1 MRYCDWDEVL
11 DRDGLLI
18 LTEEALTPPR
28 RSRAPMRRLA
38 AAAACAGLVLG
49 LMNYRAVAA
58 GVGELCRYFAGIG
71 ATADDK
77 AELWVLEEPVTWT
90 EGDWTYEAD
99 ATLRSGVLELE
110 LTMSSRLPADQL
122 PSPVKLR
129 LGLSADGEPLHN
141 AVHTITPYSVA
152 DAGEGSGYP
161 RYRLEQDYQTTAST
175 RLRCTMAA
183 PPPEDCSLHVS
194 GLGVQGGVFSLRLV
208 PAETPPTVQ
217 KTWTLPQ
224 GDMTIWVAED
234 GSAISASFDSTEWW
248 GWPFDISFIGA
259 SGERYPC
266 HDITGAYELDGT
278 ERFEAIKPEGME
290 EPVDAVCIGGVAVE
304 RIRMPAAGPTTCMK
318 VSTGLSSCPEPRKNV
333 PGGNSLRGRFWIRD
347 RQGLTGGVP
356 WRPPAVPRP
365 AAAWHTRR
373 AGTGHAPTVPFYSKS
388 SGRCTRRRRRPPRTG
403 RSPARA
409 GRRPGRG
416 WAGEEGP
423 AGRAKAGPCRRRRR
437 G

>member
-1 MRYCDWDEVL
+1 MDGTRAEELVERYADAILRIGYTWLGDMDDAKDICQTVL
-11 DRDGLLI
+11 IKLVEEGRRFPDLGQERAWVVRLSVNACKNWKKSAWFRRRAPLEEGLHLAAEAPEPEDGALLA
-18 LTEEALTPPR
+18 LEARRPAPR
-28 RSRAPMRRLA
+28 RQIPLRRVA
-38 AAAACAGLVLG
+38 ALAACAGLVLG

-122 PSPVKLR
+122 PSPVELR

-161 RYRLEQDYQTTAST
+161 RYRLEQGYQTTAST

-183 PPPEDCSLHVS
+183 PPPEDCALHVS

-304 RIRMPAAGPTTCMK
+304 RIQDAG
-318 VSTGLSSCPEPRKNV
+318 
-333 PGGNSLRGRFWIRD
+333 
-347 RQGLTGGVP
+347 
-356 WRPPAVPRP
+356 
-365 AAAWHTRR
+365 
-373 AGTGHAPTVPFYSKS
+373 
-388 SGRCTRRRRRPPRTG
+388 
-403 RSPARA
+403 
-409 GRRPGRG
+409 
-416 WAGEEGP
+416 
-423 AGRAKAGPCRRRRR
+423 GRADHLYESLDWVIELP
-437 G
+437 

>member
-28 RSRAPMRRLA
+28 RSRAPLRRLA

-122 PSPVKLR
+122 PSPVELR

-152 DAGEGSGYP
+152 GRGAATP
-161 RYRLEQDYQTTAST
+161 ATAWS
-175 RLRCTMAA
+175 RAIR
-183 PPPEDCSLHVS
+183 PLH
-194 GLGVQGGVFSLRLV
+194 
-208 PAETPPTVQ
+208 
-217 KTWTLPQ
+217 
-224 GDMTIWVAED
+224 
-234 GSAISASFDSTEWW
+234 
-248 GWPFDISFIGA
+248 
-259 SGERYPC
+259 
-266 HDITGAYELDGT
+266 
-278 ERFEAIKPEGME
+278 
-290 EPVDAVCIGGVAVE
+290 
-304 RIRMPAAGPTTCMK
+304 
-318 VSTGLSSCPEPRKNV
+318 
-333 PGGNSLRGRFWIRD
+333 
-347 RQGLTGGVP
+347 
-356 WRPPAVPRP
+356 PPAFAVRWPPR
-365 AAAWHTRR
+365 RR
-373 AGTGHAPTVPFYSKS
+373 RTAPSMSAVWASRGECSPSDW
-388 SGRCTRRRRRPPRTG
+388 CRRRRPPRYRRLG
-403 RSPARA
+403 RSP
-409 GRRPGRG
+409 RG
-416 WAGEEGP
+416 I
-423 AGRAKAGPCRRRRR
+423 
-437 G
+437 

>member
-71 ATADDK
+71 TTADDK

-90 EGDWTYEAD
+90 EGDWTYGAD

-110 LTMSSRLPADQL
+110 LTMSSPLPADQL
-122 PSPVKLR
+122 PSPVELR

-161 RYRLEQDYQTTAST
+161 RYRLEQGYQTTAST

-183 PPPEDCSLHVS
+183 PPPEDCALHVS

-304 RIRMPAAGPTTCMK
+304 RIQDAG
-318 VSTGLSSCPEPRKNV
+318 
-333 PGGNSLRGRFWIRD
+333 
-347 RQGLTGGVP
+347 
-356 WRPPAVPRP
+356 
-365 AAAWHTRR
+365 
-373 AGTGHAPTVPFYSKS
+373 
-388 SGRCTRRRRRPPRTG
+388 
-403 RSPARA
+403 
-409 GRRPGRG
+409 
-416 WAGEEGP
+416 
-423 AGRAKAGPCRRRRR
+423 GRADHLYESLDWVIELP
-437 G
+437 

>member
-28 RSRAPMRRLA
+28 RSQAPLRRLA

-71 ATADDK
+71 ATVDDK

-161 RYRLEQDYQTTAST
+161 RYRLEQGYQTTAST

-194 GLGVQGGVFSLRLV
+194 GLGVQGGCS
-208 PAETPPTVQ
+208 PSDWCQ
-217 KTWTLPQ
+217 Q
-224 GDMTIWVAED
+224 
-234 GSAISASFDSTEWW
+234 
-248 GWPFDISFIGA
+248 
-259 SGERYPC
+259 
-266 HDITGAYELDGT
+266 
-278 ERFEAIKPEGME
+278 
-290 EPVDAVCIGGVAVE
+290 
-304 RIRMPAAGPTTCMK
+304 
-318 VSTGLSSCPEPRKNV
+318 
-333 PGGNSLRGRFWIRD
+333 
-347 RQGLTGGVP
+347 
-356 WRPPAVPRP
+356 
-365 AAAWHTRR
+365 
-373 AGTGHAPTVPFYSKS
+373 
-388 SGRCTRRRRRPPRTG
+388 RRPPRYRRLG
-403 RSPARA
+403 RSP
-409 GRRPGRG
+409 RG
-416 WAGEEGP
+416 I
-423 AGRAKAGPCRRRRR
+423 
-437 G
+437 

>member
-1 MRYCDWDEVL
+1 MA
-11 DRDGLLI
+11 
-18 LTEEALTPPR
+18 AL
-28 RSRAPMRRLA
+28 
-38 AAAACAGLVLG
+38 AACAGLVLG

-122 PSPVKLR
+122 PSPVELR

-161 RYRLEQDYQTTAST
+161 RYRLEQGYQTTAST

-183 PPPEDCSLHVS
+183 PPPEDCALHVS

-208 PAETPPTVQ
+208 PAETPSTVQ

-224 GDMTIWVAED
+224 GDMTI

-290 EPVDAVCIGGVAVE
+290 EAVDAVCIGGVAVE
-304 RIRMPAAGPTTCMK
+304 RIQDAG
-318 VSTGLSSCPEPRKNV
+318 
-333 PGGNSLRGRFWIRD
+333 
-347 RQGLTGGVP
+347 
-356 WRPPAVPRP
+356 
-365 AAAWHTRR
+365 
-373 AGTGHAPTVPFYSKS
+373 
-388 SGRCTRRRRRPPRTG
+388 
-403 RSPARA
+403 
-409 GRRPGRG
+409 
-416 WAGEEGP
+416 
-423 AGRAKAGPCRRRRR
+423 GRADHLYESLDWVIELP
-437 G
+437 

>member
-28 RSRAPMRRLA
+28 RSRAPLRRLA

-122 PSPVKLR
+122 PSPVELR

-161 RYRLEQDYQTTAST
+161 RYRLEQGYQTTAST

-183 PPPEDCSLHVS
+183 PPPEDCALHVS

-217 KTWTLPQ
+217 KTCGAGPSTSPLS
-224 GDMTIWVAED
+224 AHRE
-234 GSAISASFDSTEWW
+234 SAIPATTSQAPMSWTAPSGSRPSSRRAWRNRWTQCVSAEWLW
-248 GWPFDISFIGA
+248 REF
-259 SGERYPC
+259 
-266 HDITGAYELDGT
+266 
-278 ERFEAIKPEGME
+278 
-290 EPVDAVCIGGVAVE
+290 
-304 RIRMPAAGPTTCMK
+304 RMPAAGPTTCMK

-347 RQGLTGGVP
+347 RQRLTGGVP

-388 SGRCTRRRRRPPRTG
+388 SARCTRRRRRPPRTG

-423 AGRAKAGPCRRRRR
+423 AGRAKAEPCRRRRR